1 MVSTPLIAP
10 LLLMFSWSCVFI
22 SLIVVGKAAC
32 RKVSGY
38 RRQASGKV

>member
-1 MVSTPLIAP
+1 
-10 LLLMFSWSCVFI
+10 MFSWSCVFI

-38 RRQASGKV
+38 RLQA